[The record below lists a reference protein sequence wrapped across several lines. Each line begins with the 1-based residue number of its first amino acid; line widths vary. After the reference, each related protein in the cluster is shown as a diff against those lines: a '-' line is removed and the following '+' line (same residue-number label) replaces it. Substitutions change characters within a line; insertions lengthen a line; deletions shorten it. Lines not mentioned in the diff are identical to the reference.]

1 MADSIL
7 TLEHCEAFFSEG
19 PETRLTFK
27 RPPVKLQLSDWS
39 IKLLMK
45 YLPGVVTRVAL
56 EDNNLGPRHLSNQI
70 LASLDLSKSATNCVK
85 LEGSLYEGKTY
96 IFLKSFFKDRNERK
110 DAKLPPDQEGDD
122 LLKDD
127 LQMEFEKLVE
137 SSQQR
142 GPSERWIPR
151 TCPIRLTLED
161 VPKLRKFILDHYKQM
176 S

>member
-27 RPPVKLQLSDWS
+27 RPPVKLQLSDWI
-39 IKLLMK
+39 IKLLRT
-45 YLPGVVTRVAL
+45 YLPVVVTKVEL
-56 EDNNLGPRHLSNQI
+56 VENQGSQYLSNQI
-70 LASLDLSKSATNCVK
+70 LASLDLFKSGTNCVK
-85 LEGSLYEGKTY
+85 LESSLYEGKTY
-96 IFLKSFFKDRNERK
+96 IFLKSFFKDRNDRK
-110 DAKLPPDQEGDD
+110 DAKLPPDEEGDD

-127 LQMEFEKLVE
+127 LQKEFEKLVE

-161 VPKLRKFILDHYKQM
+161 VTKLRKFILDHYKQM

>member
-45 YLPGVVTRVAL
+45 YLPVVVTKVEL
-56 EDNNLGPRHLSNQI
+56 VENQGSQYLSNQI
-70 LASLDLSKSATNCVK
+70 LASLDLFKSGTNCVK
-85 LEGSLYEGKTY
+85 LESSLYEGKTY
-96 IFLKSFFKDRNERK
+96 IFLKSFFKDRNDRK
-110 DAKLPPDQEGDD
+110 DAKLPPDEEGDD

-127 LQMEFEKLVE
+127 LQKEFEKLVE

-161 VPKLRKFILDHYKQM
+161 VTKLRKFILDHYKQM

>member
-45 YLPGVVTRVAL
+45 YLPVVVTKVEL
-56 EDNNLGPRHLSNQI
+56 VENQGSQYLSNQI
-70 LASLDLSKSATNCVK
+70 LASLDLFKSGTNCVK
-85 LEGSLYEGKTY
+85 LESSLYEGKTY
-96 IFLKSFFKDRNERK
+96 IFLKSFFKDRNDRK

-127 LQMEFEKLVE
+127 LQKEFEKLVE

-161 VPKLRKFILDHYKQM
+161 VTKLRKFILDHYKQM

>member
-45 YLPGVVTRVAL
+45 YLPVVVTKVAL
-56 EDNNLGPRHLSNQI
+56 VENQGSQYLSNQI
-70 LASLDLSKSATNCVK
+70 LASLDLFKSGTNCVK
-85 LEGSLYEGKTY
+85 LESSLYEGKTY
-96 IFLKSFFKDRNERK
+96 IFLKSFFKDRNDRK

-127 LQMEFEKLVE
+127 LQKEFEKLVE

-161 VPKLRKFILDHYKQM
+161 VTKLRKFILDHYKQM

>member
-45 YLPGVVTRVAL
+45 YLPVVVTKVAL
-56 EDNNLGPRHLSNQI
+56 VENQGTQYLSNQI
-70 LASLDLSKSATNCVK
+70 LASLDLFKSGTNCVK
-85 LEGSLYEGKTY
+85 LESSLYEGKTY
-96 IFLKSFFKDRNERK
+96 IFLKSFFKDRNDRK
-110 DAKLPPDQEGDD
+110 DAKLPPDEEGDD

-127 LQMEFEKLVE
+127 LQKEFEKLVE

-161 VPKLRKFILDHYKQM
+161 VTKLRKFILDHYKQM

>member
-45 YLPGVVTRVAL
+45 YLPVVVTKVAL
-56 EDNNLGPRHLSNQI
+56 VENQGTQYLSNQI
-70 LASLDLSKSATNCVK
+70 LASLDLFKSGTNCVK
-85 LEGSLYEGKTY
+85 LESSVYEGKTY
-96 IFLKSFFKDRNERK
+96 IFLKSFFKDRNDRK

-127 LQMEFEKLVE
+127 LQKEFEKLVE

-161 VPKLRKFILDHYKQM
+161 VTKLREFILDHYKQIM

>member
-1 MADSIL
+1 MAESIL
-7 TLEHCEAFFSEG
+7 TLAHCEAFFSEG

-45 YLPGVVTRVAL
+45 YLPAVVTRVAL
-56 EDNNLGPRHLSNQI
+56 EENNGGLKENKV
-70 LASLDLSKSATNCVK
+70 LDSVELFKSGTNCVK
-85 LEGSLYEGKTY
+85 LESSVYEGKTY
-96 IFLKSFFKDRNERK
+96 IFVKSFFKDRNDK
-110 DAKLPPDQEGDD
+110 NGGVLPPDQEGDD

-127 LQMEFEKLVE
+127 LQREFEKLVE

-151 TCPIRLTLED
+151 TCPIRLNLED
-161 VPKLRKFILDHYKQM
+161 VPKLREFIMDHYKQM

>member
-45 YLPGVVTRVAL
+45 YLPVVVTKVAL
-56 EDNNLGPRHLSNQI
+56 VENQGRQYLSNQI
-70 LASLDLSKSATNCVK
+70 LASLDLFKSGTNCVK
-85 LEGSLYEGKTY
+85 LESSLYEGKTY
-96 IFLKSFFKDRNERK
+96 IFLKSFFKDRNDRK
-110 DAKLPPDQEGDD
+110 DAKLPPDEEGDD

-127 LQMEFEKLVE
+127 LQKEFEKLVE

-161 VPKLRKFILDHYKQM
+161 VTKLRKFILDHYKQM

>member
-45 YLPGVVTRVAL
+45 YLPVVVTKVAL
-56 EDNNLGPRHLSNQI
+56 VENQGTQYLSNQI
-70 LASLDLSKSATNCVK
+70 LASLDLFKSGTNCVK
-85 LEGSLYEGKTY
+85 LESSLYEGKTY
-96 IFLKSFFKDRNERK
+96 IFLKSFFKDRNDRK

-127 LQMEFEKLVE
+127 LQKEFEKLVE

-161 VPKLRKFILDHYKQM
+161 VTKLRKFILDHYKQM

>member
-45 YLPGVVTRVAL
+45 YLPVVVTKVAL
-56 EDNNLGPRHLSNQI
+56 VENQGTQYLSNQI
-70 LASLDLSKSATNCVK
+70 LASLDLFKSGTNCVK
-85 LEGSLYEGKTY
+85 LESSVYEGKTY
-96 IFLKSFFKDRNERK
+96 VFLKSFFKDRNDRK
-110 DAKLPPDQEGDD
+110 DAKLPPDEEGDD

-127 LQMEFEKLVE
+127 LQKEFEKLVE

-161 VPKLRKFILDHYKQM
+161 VTKLRKFILDHYKQM

>member
-45 YLPGVVTRVAL
+45 YLPVVVTKVAL
-56 EDNNLGPRHLSNQI
+56 VENQGSQYLSNQI
-70 LASLDLSKSATNCVK
+70 LASLDLFKSGTNCVK
-85 LEGSLYEGKTY
+85 LESSLYEGKTY
-96 IFLKSFFKDRNERK
+96 IFLKSFFKDRNDRK
-110 DAKLPPDQEGDD
+110 DAKLPPDEEGDD

-127 LQMEFEKLVE
+127 LQKEFEKLVE

-161 VPKLRKFILDHYKQM
+161 VTKLRKFILDHYKQM

>member
-45 YLPGVVTRVAL
+45 YLPVVVTKVAL
-56 EDNNLGPRHLSNQI
+56 VENQGSQYLSNQI
-70 LASLDLSKSATNCVK
+70 LASLDLFKSGTNCVK
-85 LEGSLYEGKTY
+85 LESSLYEGKTY
-96 IFLKSFFKDRNERK
+96 IFLKSFFKDRNDRK
-110 DAKLPPDQEGDD
+110 DAKLPPHEEGDD

-127 LQMEFEKLVE
+127 LQKEFEKLVE

-161 VPKLRKFILDHYKQM
+161 VTKLRKFILDHYKQM

>member
-45 YLPGVVTRVAL
+45 YLPVVVTKVAL
-56 EDNNLGPRHLSNQI
+56 VENQGTQYLSNQI
-70 LASLDLSKSATNCVK
+70 LASLDLLKSGTNCVK
-85 LEGSLYEGKTY
+85 LESSVYEGKTY
-96 IFLKSFFKDRNERK
+96 IFLKSFFRDRNDRK

-127 LQMEFEKLVE
+127 LQREFEKLVE

-161 VPKLRKFILDHYKQM
+161 VTKLRKFILDHYKQM